1 MREFITPDFLALG
14 VLTYDVTPEPGN
26 SHGRV
31 RPGGAATFS
40 ALCAQALGLNVAVVA
55 SAAAD
60 YPVDSILPGIEVLI
74 IESEFTTFFQ
84 NVYSDDGER
93 TQVLGARSSSISRS
107 DIPDEWLNAPIVFL
121 GPLVQELPTDA
132 VHWFT
137 NAVVGAAVQGWLRRW
152 DDYGRV
158 TEESGPYPELASG
171 YRLLSGSTTEFHESD
186 PGEMEGW
193 MNYTDILGVTC
204 GSDGSRIYTGGEP
217 AHVPA
222 YAAEELDPTGA
233 GDIWGA
239 SCLVRLAEGADPV
252 EAAGFANAAASLS
265 VEREGLIGVPT
276 RSEIEA
282 RLIRG
287 RQIPDATPT
296 PVKSRL

>member
-1 MREFITPDFLALG
+1 MPAFITPDFLAIG

-26 SHGRV
+26 PHGRV

-60 YPVDSILPGIEVLI
+60 YPVDSVLPGIEVSI
-74 IESEFTTFFQ
+74 VESGFTTFFQ
-84 NVYSDDGER
+84 NVYSRNGER

-107 DIPDEWLNAPIVFL
+107 DIPTEWLNAPIVFL
-121 GPLVQELPTDA
+121 GPLVQELPPDA
-132 VHWFT
+132 VRWFT
-137 NAVVGAAVQGWLRRW
+137 NAIVGAGVQGWLRRW

-158 TEESGPYPELASG
+158 TEESGPDPDLANG
-171 YRLLSGSTTEFHESD
+171 YRLLVGSTTEFHEND
-186 PGEMEGW
+186 PGEMAGW
-193 MNYTDILGVTC
+193 MGYADILGVTG
-204 GSDGSRIYTGGEP
+204 GSEGSRIYTGGDP
-217 AHVPA
+217 AHVPP
-222 YAAEELDPTGA
+222 YATEALDPTGA

-252 EAAGFANAAASLS
+252 EAARFANAAASLS
-265 VEREGLIGVPT
+265 VEREGLTGVPT

-287 RQIPDATPT
+287 TPN
-296 PVKSRL
+296 S